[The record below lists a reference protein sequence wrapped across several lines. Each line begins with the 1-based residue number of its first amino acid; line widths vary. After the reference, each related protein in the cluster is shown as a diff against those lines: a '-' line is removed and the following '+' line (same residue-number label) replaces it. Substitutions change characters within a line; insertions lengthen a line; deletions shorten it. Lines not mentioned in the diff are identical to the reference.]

1 LWLLQA
7 RPVIGEGFPEGGDE
21 ETVWSRANVG
31 EALPGAAT
39 PLTWSVA
46 RSFSEKGFRKA
57 FASLGCTV
65 PRGAP
70 LVANVYGRFYLNLTR
85 FMRVAAQVPGL
96 DPKTLIDLGGGAE
109 MEILERQVAGVS
121 KRGFYARLPL
131 TATRLLAE
139 QIRLGGEVDR
149 FDVLARRAQK
159 SIGEID
165 FTILPDDA
173 LANALGDARKLLD
186 QCGEVML
193 SCASS
198 SLASHVALK
207 TVLAGSMPVGAERVA
222 QALSAGIG
230 DLESAQPGVA
240 LFRVAAIARH
250 DEPAHRTIEKGEAR
264 RIS

>member
-1 LWLLQA
+1 MMVNAVLGLGAPVVDGASTPDVARGDRATGSVIEYVVADKLRALVVGDQGLCEVEVDAKRAKGPALSPAMLARLAEVARELEKLEPKSALDLEFAVENDKLWLLQA
-7 RPVIGEGFPEGGDE
+7 RPVKGEGFPEGGDE
-21 ETVWSRANVG
+21 QTVWSRANVG

-109 MEILERQVAGVS
+109 LQILERQGAGVS
-121 KRGFYARLPL
+121 KRGFYPRLPL

-139 QIRLGGEVDR
+139 QIPL
-149 FDVLARRAQK
+149 
-159 SIGEID
+159 
-165 FTILPDDA
+165 
-173 LANALGDARKLLD
+173 
-186 QCGEVML
+186 
-193 SCASS
+193 
-198 SLASHVALK
+198 
-207 TVLAGSMPVGAERVA
+207 
-222 QALSAGIG
+222 
-230 DLESAQPGVA
+230 
-240 LFRVAAIARH
+240 
-250 DEPAHRTIEKGEAR
+250 
-264 RIS
+264 